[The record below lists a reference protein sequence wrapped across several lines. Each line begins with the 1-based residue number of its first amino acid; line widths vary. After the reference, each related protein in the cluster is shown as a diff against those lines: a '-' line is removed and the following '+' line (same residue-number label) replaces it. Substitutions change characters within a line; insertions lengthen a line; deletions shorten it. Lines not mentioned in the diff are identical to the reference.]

1 MSPAKIP
8 EEPKAILTLEE
19 ASRLF
24 QVSTKTF
31 LKLLREEDIPARKI
45 GREWRFSRNALLA
58 WIAKGSSQSYSSAD
72 EASRA
77 YFSELAPV
85 YDEMRK
91 DFYGDTLRE
100 MLIARFPPRPDFEV
114 ADIGAGTGYLAKSL
128 AQKAKK
134 VWAVDSS
141 PAMLAVARKEF
152 AGAGITNTEFCE
164 GDALDLPLPDQSQNM
179 VFANLLLHHISE
191 PAFAIN
197 EMYRILK
204 NGGQVI
210 ITDVKTHTYL
220 WAKSEKSDLH
230 LGFQALEIKKWLAEA
245 GFTKIAVGD
254 LGCSCRTSNQAG
266 TIVEIPMFQAN
277 GFKPLKEKC
286 EVRSAK

>member
-1 MSPAKIP
+1 MPPVKLP
-8 EEPKAILTLEE
+8 EEPNAILTLEE

-45 GREWRFSRNALLA
+45 GREWRFSRKALLA
-58 WIAKGSSQSYSSAD
+58 WIAAGSSQSYNSAD
-72 EASRA
+72 EAGRT

-85 YDEMRK
+85 YDEIRK
-91 DFYGDTLRE
+91 NFYGETLRE
-100 MLIARFPPRPDFEV
+100 MLIARFPPQPDFEV

-128 AQKAKK
+128 ALKAKK
-134 VWAVDSS
+134 VWAVDAS

-152 AGAGITNTEFCE
+152 AAAGITNTEFCE

-191 PAFAIN
+191 PAVAVN

-204 NGGQVI
+204 PGGEIV
-210 ITDVKTHTYL
+210 ITDVKSHNYTWT
-220 WAKSEKSDLH
+220 KTEKSDLH
-230 LGFQALEIKKWLAEA
+230 LGFEPAEIKKWLTQA

-254 LGCSCRTSNQAG
+254 LGCSCRTSNRTG
-266 TIVEIPMFQAN
+266 TIVTIPMFQAN
-277 GFKPLKEKC
+277 AIK
-286 EVRSAK
+286 